1 MICTPLFDQGVSIA
15 KNQYDHL
22 KYLKLSDSS
31 DSKFNCNVD
40 ILSGNIRR
48 GNSGPVAVEAI
59 LGWVLSGT
67 YEFENN
73 ISATVNLS
81 STHVLKISVQESDI
95 NYDNCFQKFWQIESS
110 ETKAKSFSNYSK
122 HVYFNGHIYETPL
135 PRKKHCELI
144 PDNHALCE
152 YRLHSLIK
160 RLKRDPVTLQ
170 EYDFILKNQES
181 EGIIEKPPERFKPAR
196 TVHYL
201 PHHPVIRTE
210 KSTSRVRIVYDASA
224 KRDGP
229 SLNDCLE
236 TGPNTLPQIIDIL
249 LRFRLNKIAL
259 ISDIKQAFLNVS
271 IPESDRDF
279 LRFLWVNDINSNE
292 TEIIIRRFAFGTTAS
307 PPRHQRALTWLEIV
321 RQFNKG
327 EAKSWISFC

>member
-1 MICTPLFDQGVSIA
+1 MICTPLFDQCVSIA
-15 KNQYDHL
+15 KNQYNHL

-31 DSKFNCNVD
+31 DSKFSCNVD

-48 GNSGPVAVEAI
+48 GNSGPVSVEAI

-81 STHVLKISVQESDI
+81 STHVLKICVQESEI

-110 ETKAKSFSNYSK
+110 ETKAKSFSDYSK
-122 HVYFNGHIYETPL
+122 HVYFNGHKYETPL
-135 PRKKHCELI
+135 PWKKHCELI
-144 PDNHALCE
+144 PDSHALCE
-152 YRLHSLIK
+152 YRQHSLIK

-170 EYDFILKNQES
+170 EYDSILKNQES
-181 EGIIEKPPERFKPAR
+181 EGIIEKPPERFKPVG

-210 KSTSRVRIVYDASA
+210 KSTSRVRIVYDACA
-224 KRDGP
+224 KREGP

-236 TGPNTLPQIIDIL
+236 TGRTHYL
-249 LRFRLNKIAL
+249 KSL
-259 ISDIKQAFLNVS
+259 IFCCVSD
-271 IPESDRDF
+271 
-279 LRFLWVNDINSNE
+279 
-292 TEIIIRRFAFGTTAS
+292 
-307 PPRHQRALTWLEIV
+307 
-321 RQFNKG
+321 
-327 EAKSWISFC
+327 